1 MTVQQQDRKPP
12 PKPKVGEWG
21 WLFEITIVNAF
32 RFIGWSLIAIGVSIL
47 VEWIGMIKLW
57 GPEHSREVLELEMT
71 YLSAF
76 NRNMITGVYPTDLAS
91 LFVGVAVKIVSFLHL
106 RELNALLAEGVVSGV
121 KQLVIYG
128 VDSVINVIFIFAV
141 RLAICVSAI
150 TGFVLVGLVAF
161 VDGLVERDIR
171 KACGGLESAM
181 LYHRA
186 KRLIKPVLIIGF
198 GFYLTA
204 PFTIHP
210 TVMFLP
216 LMALFALVLFIAAKT
231 FKKFL

>member
-1 MTVQQQDRKPP
+1 MTVQQQERKPP

-21 WLFEITIVNAF
+21 WIFEITIGNAF
-32 RFIGWSLIAIGVSIL
+32 RFLGWSLIAIGVSIL
-47 VEWIGMIKLW
+47 VEWIGMFKLW
-57 GPEHSREVLELEMT
+57 GPGHSREVLELEMT

-76 NRNMITGVYPTDLAS
+76 NRNMITGVYPTDLAGF
-91 LFVGVAVKIVSFLHL
+91 FVGVAGKIVSFLHL

-121 KQLVIYG
+121 KQLVVYG

-150 TGFVLVGLVAF
+150 TGFILVGLVAF